1 MLHSVKKISLFFRQ
15 SGAPTSLAYFV
26 QRGCSGIK
34 TLLSSLPRRVIV
46 LPLSLFTFV
55 LVFNLVPRVAHSS
68 DSTLLL
74 TPTVAEN
81 AKDDKNPR
89 PPTQVQ
95 LETTSTSTPP
105 PAPTSSLIPV
115 SHVVLTIF
123 VGALISAASLRMK
136 FRRFIGLG
144 VFTNVY
150 AVLFLVMGALV
161 CNLPRIPTN
170 LMSSRVTASSLP
182 WIADSVG
189 LILTLLLGTQMG
201 RSGSGGGGVHDLQSQ
216 ISSNPIFAVFEDG
229 IRDCLLTSMQSVALG
244 YANQYNWVVISRVG
258 ERTLDEEVA
267 IGRLKHEDSEAALK
281 YISELRTGD
290 QKSEFDRK
298 YRAVIRLFSCCPLSR
313 LRHAFDVGKVG
324 EVEAAY

>member
-1 MLHSVKKISLFFRQ
+1 M
-15 SGAPTSLAYFV
+15 
-26 QRGCSGIK
+26 
-34 TLLSSLPRRVIV
+34 SSLLWRII
-46 LPLSLFTFV
+46 LLLSLFT
-55 LVFNLVPRVAHSS
+55 LPLGSNSVPPVAHSS
-68 DSTLLL
+68 NSALLL
-74 TPTVAEN
+74 TRIVMQN
-81 AKDDKNPR
+81 AKNDEKPR
-89 PPTQVQ
+89 SPTQVQ
-95 LETTSTSTPP
+95 AEATSTLTPHP
-105 PAPTSSLIPV
+105 LPTSSLIPV
-115 SHVVLTIF
+115 SHVFLTIL

-170 LMSSRVTASSLP
+170 LLSSRVAASSLP
-182 WIADSVG
+182 WVADSAG

-201 RSGSGGGGVHDLQSQ
+201 RSSGGGGIQELQSQ

-229 IRDCLLTSMQSVALG
+229 IRDRLLTSMQSVALG
-244 YANQYNWVVISRVG
+244 YAQKYNWVIISRVG

-267 IGRLKHEDSEAALK
+267 IGRLKHEESEAALK

-313 LRHAFDVGKVG
+313 LRHAFHVGKVG